1 MSSIRRLIPG
11 LTSSIARTFGVGT
24 SQPVE
29 PLAPRES
36 VEALEPVRRGFSD
49 QSDFLPDAGDVG
61 ASLAAHTPHL
71 EGRAT
76 PGASTPQ
83 ALRVFSGESSFESGP
98 RRYAERLGSQ
108 LPSALGA
115 PGERTDSVG
124 GVGRRGGAGAPD
136 PSDILSPEA
145 AAWELQNLDTSP
157 PSAIEPE
164 DLLFMLDPP
173 GSSPGP
179 VPPELRLDM
188 DDVFEDGPQA
198 VGATGGTPVDP
209 AADLD
214 PMDPAHAAVHGS
226 YGLPPELLDP
236 SVSPAGPDEF
246 LADTNDLGGLANEE
260 PSAGDAALAGVLGA
274 LSANPAAASVQV
286 GAGLA
291 SRGVEQVAD
300 VVAPQA
306 EQLKAQEAGLSN
318 QQPPASATA
327 PRTDSGDTFVAAA
340 DSGPVRDS
348 EG

>member
-1 MSSIRRLIPG
+1 MSSIRRIIPG
-11 LTSSIARTFGVGT
+11 LSNAISRTLGVGT
-24 SQPVE
+24 QKPVD
-29 PLAPRES
+29 PIAPRES
-36 VEALEPVRRGFSD
+36 VDALEPVRRGFSD
-49 QSDFLPDAGDVG
+49 ASDFQPDAGDVS
-61 ASLAAHTPHL
+61 ASLAAHLPNL

-76 PGASTPQ
+76 SGASTPQ
-83 ALRVFSGESSFESGP
+83 ALRVFSGESSFEAGP

-108 LPSALGA
+108 LPSSLGA
-115 PGERTDSVG
+115 PGERADSVG
-124 GVGRRGGAGAPD
+124 GLGRRGGAGAPD

-145 AAWELQNLDTSP
+145 AAWELQNLDTAA
-157 PSAIEPE
+157 PSAVEPE

-173 GSSPGP
+173 GSSSGR
-179 VPPELRLDM
+179 VPPELRLNM

-198 VGATGGTPVDP
+198 VGATRD
-209 AADLD
+209 ADNNPSTNLD
-214 PMDPAHAAVHGS
+214 PMDPDYAAVHGS

-246 LADTNDLGGLANEE
+246 LADTNDLGDLGNQE

-306 EQLKAQEAGLSN
+306 EQLKAQESGLSN
-318 QQPPASATA
+318 QPPPSSATS
-327 PRTDSGDTFVAAA
+327 PRTGSTDTFVGAPE
-340 DSGPVRDS
+340 SGPARNS